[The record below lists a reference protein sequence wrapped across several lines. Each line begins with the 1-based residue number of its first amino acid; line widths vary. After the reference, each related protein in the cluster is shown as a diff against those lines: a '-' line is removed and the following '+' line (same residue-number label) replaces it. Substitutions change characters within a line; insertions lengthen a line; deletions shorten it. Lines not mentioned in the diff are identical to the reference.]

1 MQWMRIRRILNIVD
15 PEQVVPN
22 SSILEKCESGS
33 ESHVVLWHSE
43 TGFIVELLDPLMQKK
58 LRIPYAMDPD
68 PTYIKHC
75 GSGAIG
81 AESTNFGP
89 LLRCTVC
96 PGSSDPLQKKYLIY
110 LHQKIRLTPFI
121 NYYDTLG

>member
-1 MQWMRIRRILNIVD
+1 MQWIRIRHILNIVD

-68 PTYIKHC
+68 PTYPEPVVPNPPILEKC
-75 GSGAIG
+75 
-81 AESTNFGP
+81 ESEP
-89 LLRCTVC
+89 HVALYCMSR
-96 PGSSDPLQKKYLIY
+96 K
-110 LHQKIRLTPFI
+110 
-121 NYYDTLG
+121 